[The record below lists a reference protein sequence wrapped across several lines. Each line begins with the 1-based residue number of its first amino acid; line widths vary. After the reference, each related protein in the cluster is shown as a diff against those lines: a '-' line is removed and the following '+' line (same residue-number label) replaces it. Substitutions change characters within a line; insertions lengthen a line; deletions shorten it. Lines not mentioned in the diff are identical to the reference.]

1 MDTFTH
7 VRPEHLNHYGYLFG
21 GQLLKWV
28 DEHAWLVATL
38 DFPGY
43 HLVTRA
49 MAESDFKTPVANG
62 SILRFRVFPRSRGKT
77 SITYGVDV
85 LADEP
90 GALREKPVFSTM
102 VTFACVDEKGQ
113 KRALPT
119 TKPLRSEGEGAR
131 VRFTH

>member
-62 SILRFRVFPRSRGKT
+62 SILRFIILPHSRGKT

-90 GALREKPVFSTM
+90 GALREKPVFTTM
-102 VTFACVDEKGQ
+102 VTFACVDDVGR
-113 KRALPT
+113 KRALPAAR
-119 TKPLRSEGEGAR
+119 PLRSEGAAR
-131 VRFTH
+131 KGGQSH